1 MCACYAWSARE
12 CEGGPI
18 MIADQWDACEDLE
31 ALHYILAG
39 GGGHNLARLRWLD
52 RKCRLY
58 ALACLTPYQS
68 DFRTTGTRYAFAFL
82 QKYADTKVVGVK
94 GVARVRAW
102 LQTELRSLSSEG
114 STPEPLLPGALWM
127 ALMPSPISSLYAGW
141 NIVRVRWLKR
151 PDPDPTDVFSVD
163 PVSVAL
169 LNEYVALL
177 REVFGNPFRPVNV
190 PDTWRTADVRTV
202 ALATHQSPDPATG
215 QLDPARLAVLADAL
229 EEAGCDDAT
238 LLKHLRS
245 PGPHVPGCWV
255 VDAILGK
262 G

>member
-1 MCACYAWSARE
+1 MTAE
-12 CEGGPI
+12 E
-18 MIADQWDACEDLE
+18 WDACDDLHQLRSFLQRLLE
-31 ALHYILAG
+31 A
-39 GGGHNLARLRWLD
+39 NPARNRWLD

-68 DFRTTGTRYAFAFL
+68 EFRTTGTRYAFAFL

-102 LQTELRSLSSEG
+102 LQTEFRSLSSEG
-114 STPEPLLPGALWM
+114 LTPEPLLHGTLLM
-127 ALMPSPISSLYAGW
+127 ALMPWPIWSLYAGC
-141 NIVRVRWLKR
+141 NIVGVRWLKR

-190 PDTWRTADVRTV
+190 PDTWRTSDVRTV
-202 ALATHQSPDPATG
+202 ALATYQSPDPATG
-215 QLDPARLAVLADAL
+215 QLDLARLAVLADAL

-238 LLKHLRS
+238 LLAHLRS

-262 G
+262 ELRPQ